1 MSVTLNSGVMMPA
14 WFDLKSFNPNG
25 PEDEAGVKA
34 AAAYVNSL
42 IQAEVEAGIPSE
54 RIILGGFSQGGALG
68 LYTALTRYPAVH
80 STHVQYIKLVLLQ
93 PPQAG
98 RGYWPQLLDP
108 ATQEARQPRPGLCGQ
123 QGRALPP
130 GQRINKSLS
139 QPNVFSWFQIDMKSL
154 ISFHFKTY
162 YMLLLLSRNDL
173 FV

>member
-42 IQAEVEAGIPSE
+42 IQAEIEAGIPSE

-68 LYTALTRYPAVH
+68 LYTALTRYLPCSA
-80 STHVQYIKLVLLQ
+80 HVQYIKLFFLQ
-93 PPQAG
+93 PPLAG

-108 ATQEARQPRPGLCGQ
+108 PSQEARQPRPSLGGQ
-123 QGRALPP
+123 QGRALPA
-130 GQRINKSLS
+130 GQSSNMPFL
-139 QPNVFSWFQIDMKSL
+139 QPNVFSWFQIDVKSL
-154 ISFHFKTY
+154 ISFSLQVLRHVLNMLIFEAKT
-162 YMLLLLSRNDL
+162 
-173 FV
+173 